1 MKLAV
6 WLPLVLPLL
15 AAVSARRLAEWL
27 PPRTATWLL
36 TGSAVV
42 LAAASGAALGFL
54 ALAATL
60 RIPLVA
66 AVGDLS
72 MHAVSRDDPSSL
84 PLGLAAGALLAAA
97 AAAAVHAAWRRTA
110 ALVAA
115 HRQAG
120 WLPGAGQ
127 VVVVSDD
134 AADAYTAPGW
144 PGRIVITTGMMHAL
158 TAAERQVLLAHERAH
173 ARNLHYLFTAA
184 ARLASAANPLLRPL
198 ADAVGYSVERWADE
212 QAATA
217 AGDRTLAARAIA
229 TAALAARAAPAARA
243 AFPAGRS
250 ARRAAP
256 PGCAAREP
264 GCAAREPGCAAREP
278 GCAARGRDARRG
290 GSAAPGSGAAAAAAA
305 APAAAGGG
313 CGRAGRSVRAFGP
326 RRRPQPA
333 WPDRVRPGRRRLLIR
348 QAGLLVPAW
357 QGMPERGARDQALR
371 ARR

>member
-1 MKLAV
+1 MKLVV

-15 AAVSARRLAEWL
+15 AAVSAPRLAEWL

-66 AVGDLS
+66 AAGDLS
-72 MHAVSRDDPSSL
+72 LRALSRDDPSSL

-97 AAAAVHAAWRRTA
+97 AAAAVRAAWRRTA

-115 HRQAG
+115 HRQAR

-134 AADAYTAPGW
+134 AADAYAAPGW

-173 ARNLHYLFTAA
+173 ASGYHYLFTAA

-212 QAATA
+212 QAAA
-217 AGDRTLAARAIA
+217 SAGDRMLAARAIA
-229 TAALAARAAPAARA
+229 TAALAARAAPAGRRGS
-243 AFPAGRS
+243 GRS
-250 ARRAAP
+250 ARRA
-256 PGCAAREP
+256 R
-264 GCAAREPGCAAREP
+264 
-278 GCAARGRDARRG
+278 RGGRRRDARRW
-290 GSAAPGSGAAAAAAA
+290 SRAAPGGGTAAAAAA

-313 CGRAGRSVRAFGP
+313 GGRAGRGVRAFGP
-326 RRRPQPA
+326 GRRPWPA
-333 WPDRVRPGRRRLLIR
+333 RPDRVRPGRRRLLI
-348 QAGLLVPAW
+348 P
-357 QGMPERGARDQALR
+357 PR
-371 ARR
+371 AAC

>member
-6 WLPLVLPLL
+6 YLPLVLPLL

-42 LAAASGAALGFL
+42 LAAASSAVLGLL
-54 ALAATL
+54 AMAATI

-72 MHAVSRDDPSSL
+72 LHAVSRDDPASL

-97 AAAAVHAAWRRTA
+97 AAAAVRATWRRTA

-115 HRQAG
+115 HRQAR

-134 AADAYTAPGW
+134 AADAYAAPGW

-173 ARNLHYLFTAA
+173 ACGYHYLFTAA
-184 ARLASAANPLLRPL
+184 ARLAAAANPLLRPL
-198 ADAVGYSVERWADE
+198 AAAVGYSVERWADE
-212 QAATA
+212 QAAA
-217 AGDRTLAARAIA
+217 ATGDRRLAARAIA
-229 TAALAARAAPAARA
+229 TAALAAQARPRGRPVPAGALGAVADAAGVRGAGIVPRRVAALLQPPPRPRLLLAAVAVALVAVSGLSALDAARSLH
-243 AFPAGRS
+243 G
-250 ARRAAP
+250 
-256 PGCAAREP
+256 
-264 GCAAREPGCAAREP
+264 
-278 GCAARGRDARRG
+278 
-290 GSAAPGSGAAAAAAA
+290 
-305 APAAAGGG
+305 
-313 CGRAGRSVRAFGP
+313 
-326 RRRPQPA
+326 
-333 WPDRVRPGRRRLLIR
+333 LIEFA
-348 QAGLLVPAW
+348 QATA
-357 QGMPERGARDQALR
+357 
-371 ARR
+371 

>member
-1 MKLAV
+1 MAGMKLV
-6 WLPLVLPLL
+6 VYLPLVLPLL

-36 TGSAVV
+36 TGSAVA
-42 LAAASGAALGFL
+42 LAAASGAVLGFL

-72 MHAVSRDDPSSL
+72 LHAVSRHDPSSL
-84 PLGLAAGALLAAA
+84 PLGLVAGALLAVAA
-97 AAAAVHAAWRRTA
+97 AAAGRAAWRRTT

-115 HRQAG
+115 HRQAR

-134 AADAYTAPGW
+134 AADAYTAPGR

-173 ARNLHYLFTAA
+173 ASGHHYLFTAS

-198 ADAVGYSVERWADE
+198 AAAVGYSVERWADE
-212 QAATA
+212 QAAAA

-229 TAALAARAAPAARA
+229 TAALAAQAAPSGRA
-243 AFPAGRS
+243 VPAG
-250 ARRAAP
+250 ALGAVADV
-256 PGCAAREP
+256 
-264 GCAAREPGCAAREP
+264 
-278 GCAARGRDARRG
+278 RGMRG
-290 GSAAPGSGAAAAAAA
+290 TGA
-305 APAAAGGG
+305 
-313 CGRAGRSVRAFGP
+313 VP
-326 RRRPQPA
+326 RRVAALLQPPPRP
-333 WPDRVRPGRRRLLIR
+333 RLLLLAVAVALVAVSGLSALDTARSLHSLIEFA
-348 QAGLLVPAW
+348 QATA
-357 QGMPERGARDQALR
+357 
-371 ARR
+371 

>member
-6 WLPLVLPLL
+6 YLPLVLPLL

-42 LAAASGAALGFL
+42 LAAASSAVLGLL
-54 ALAATL
+54 AMAATI

-72 MHAVSRDDPSSL
+72 LHAVSRDDPASL

-97 AAAAVHAAWRRTA
+97 AAAAVRATWRRTA

-115 HRQAG
+115 HRQAR

-134 AADAYTAPGW
+134 AADAYAAPGW

-173 ARNLHYLFTAA
+173 ACGYHYLFTAA

-198 ADAVGYSVERWADE
+198 SAAVGYSVERWADE
-212 QAATA
+212 QAAAA

-229 TAALAARAAPAARA
+229 TAALAAQAAPSGRAVPAGALGAVADAARMRGAGAVPRRVA
-243 AFPAGRS
+243 ALLQPPPRPRLLLAAVAVALVAVSGLS
-250 ARRAAP
+250 ALD
-256 PGCAAREP
+256 AARSLHGLIEF
-264 GCAAREPGCAAREP
+264 AQ
-278 GCAARGRDARRG
+278 
-290 GSAAPGSGAAAAAAA
+290 
-305 APAAAGGG
+305 AAGV
-313 CGRAGRSVRAFGP
+313 S
-326 RRRPQPA
+326 
-333 WPDRVRPGRRRLLIR
+333 
-348 QAGLLVPAW
+348 
-357 QGMPERGARDQALR
+357 
-371 ARR
+371 